1 LHKRNNWL
9 FHDNVEGAKS
19 GAVIFSLIETCKAH
33 GLNVYYYM
41 KYILTE
47 IVNCE
52 TVEQLEK
59 LLPFNCAK
67 EVEELQNLAKKA
79 DIEIGEVESKEDNMV
94 KAKYWVT

>member
-1 LHKRNNWL
+1 
-9 FHDNVEGAKS
+9 
-19 GAVIFSLIETCKAH
+19 
-33 GLNVYYYM
+33 M

-67 EVEELQNLAKKA
+67 EVEELQNLANQRPIKTKPQIQLA
-79 DIEIGEVESKEDNMV
+79 AN
-94 KAKYWVT
+94 AN